1 MSATIHKLFPQQ
13 HNAHPVEQPCPTT
26 TPETPETPADELIIS
41 SLRSMDVKRIYG
53 IFDYDAWCS
62 TCRDCGLYRLPLRDT
77 VACNTSKYAAIGEH
91 AAINA
96 DDWYWAL
103 GKPTAH
109 FYMKAM
115 VDTPHEEFLATIFP
129 EGEPS
134 GEDSLQIDFP
144 KPPKDMYQTLQRAG
158 LAGMDVRVAV
168 PSYAIKFPKIEAW
181 RRAKAAEKFDPIVFA
196 IHRKTKRVVVLGYY
210 SVSKHDSVAMRS
222 LVEILESLAF
232 DL

>member
-13 HNAHPVEQPCPTT
+13 HNTQPVEQLRPTT
-26 TPETPETPADELIIS
+26 TPKTPDELIIS
-41 SLRSMDVKRIYG
+41 SLRSMGVERIYG
-53 IFDYDAWCS
+53 IFDYDAWCL
-62 TCRDCGLYRLPLRDT
+62 TCRDCGLYRLPLMDT
-77 VACNTSKYAAIGEH
+77 VACNTSKYAATGEYD
-91 AAINA
+91 AMNA
-96 DDWYWAL
+96 DDWYWTL

-134 GEDSLQIDFP
+134 GGDLLQIDFP

-168 PSYAIKFPKIEAW
+168 PSYAIRFPKIEAW
-181 RRAKAAEKFDPIVFA
+181 RNAKAAGKFDPIVFA

-210 SVSKHDSVAMRS
+210 SVSERDSVALRS
-222 LVEILESLAF
+222 LVEILESLVF